1 MTTGERD
8 AAVNA
13 GLGDVGRVIDIRM
26 GEMRDAQ
33 ASGVRASGRRAAA
46 AALTGSKVR
55 KPDACGGERRGDD
68 GKDPP
73 RL

>member
-1 MTTGERD
+1 MTTGERG

-26 GEMRDAQ
+26 GEMRDA
-33 ASGVRASGRRAAA
+33 RASGRQGGGLAA